1 MGFLDD
7 LKRQADAA
15 RGQQAV
21 DTAALARNMA
31 AVETACSDTLRYFM
45 ELAPQLNVLQL
56 KPRVRFSLDS
66 RTPVEGVTR
75 GDFRV
80 DSRRQRLREHEVFEH
95 VVIHGVQ
102 KTGQA
107 MSLTKDFPP
116 EVERLENRLRQA
128 GITPDVETRRDPDNG
143 RLQGV
148 HFRFVADIVAAVKL
162 LPDHDQGRVTF
173 RIANL
178 DTLETVTAG
187 FAAADVTPGVLDEL
201 ARWLAGEPNGFL
213 KLAGTVQRVEA

>member
-31 AVETACSDTLRYFM
+31 AVEAACSATLHYFM

-56 KPRVRFSLDS
+56 KPRIRFSLDS
-66 RTPVEGVTR
+66 RTPVDGVAR

-95 VVIHGVQ
+95 IVIHGVQ

-107 MSLTKDFPP
+107 MTMSKDFPP
-116 EVERLENRLRQA
+116 EVERLEARLRQA

-143 RLQGV
+143 RLQSV
-148 HFRFVADIVAAVKL
+148 RFKFIADIVAAVKL
-162 LPDHDQGRVTF
+162 LPDHDRGRVTF
-173 RIANL
+173 RVSNL
-178 DTLETVTAG
+178 DALETVTAG
-187 FAAADVTPGVLDEL
+187 FDAAEVTRETSPDPAV
-201 ARWLAGEPNGFL
+201 ATFR
-213 KLAGTVQRVEA
+213 RR